1 MSSIK
6 IYDTTLRDGSQAE
19 GISFT
24 VEDKIRIAQKLDE
37 MGAHYIEGG
46 WPGSNPR
53 DINFFSKVNRVKFLQ
68 TKITAFGS
76 TRYPNKKVEEDKVI
90 QALMRTETE
99 VVTIFGKTWDLH
111 VRDALSTSLDE
122 NLRMVFES
130 INYLKKHRTEVLF
143 DAEHFLMVT
152 KITPN
157 TQSKQSK
164 KQNQGEQTGLYSAIQ
179 MVGRF
184 LMKFIQFF
192 LKLKILLT
200 SD

>member
-53 DINFFSKVNRVKFLQ
+53 DIDFFSKVNRVKFLQ